1 MTRTI
6 LDRVRTRTEGMDIS
20 EDLLEDLI
28 EEGTEEVLSRTNQE
42 ELNKPLEHVVV
53 GCVLLRIN
61 QLGVE
66 GVKSESYSGV
76 STSYLSDLP
85 NHLQTIINRN
95 SRPGKWKK

>member
-1 MTRTI
+1 MARTI
-6 LDRVRTRTEGMDIS
+6 LDRVKTRTEGMDIS

-42 ELNKPLEHVVV
+42 EMNKPLEHVVV

-76 STSYLSDLP
+76 STSYFSHLP